1 MAYLINYN
9 GFPLV
14 TATSPAGVSALAWQM
29 LALVL
34 PVPTVG
40 LHAAHRGST
49 VSRAL
54 PKGLEETCKR
64 TVLVSKPSFVT
75 GRAGWPIVP
84 AEMIAEGRMFI
95 WSDGAG
101 GLEKS
106 ELPLCRAFRLPT
118 APVPN
123 HEAVG
128 FDLPPN
134 GGLSTIWR
142 GGFEALHCLPS
153 PPSMVSVVFPPL

>member
-1 MAYLINYN
+1 MASHLRLLLAQQVCVSSRLADAGAGI
-9 GFPLV
+9 
-14 TATSPAGVSALAWQM
+14 ASPNSGAPHSPPREHHGQGTDKRAGGDVQKDR
-29 LALVL
+29 
-34 PVPTVG
+34 VG
-40 LHAAHRGST
+40 
-49 VSRAL
+49 
-54 PKGLEETCKR
+54 
-64 TVLVSKPSFVT
+64 SKPSFVT

-84 AEMIAEGRMFI
+84 AEMIAEGRMFV

-106 ELPLCRAFRLPT
+106 ELPLCRAFILPT

-142 GGFEALHCLPS
+142 GGFEALHCLTS
-153 PPSMVSVVFPPL
+153 PPSMVSVVFSPL